1 MALVAPKALQGLY
14 LFCEPLAEGS
24 FGVLY
29 IAIHAVTRQKVAI
42 KILDKRKLGSDAY
55 RVRCEIEALKQL
67 NHKYIYKLYQVVE
80 TQTHFYLVLEYLPGG
95 ELFDYILQKEHLS
108 EVEARVIFR
117 QIVSAIGYIH
127 TKGFAHRDLK
137 PENILLDND
146 QNVRIIDFGLCAKGN
161 NLSMLNTFCGSFAY
175 VAPEVLANKEYSGS
189 AADIWSMGVILYALL
204 CGRLP
209 FDPTK
214 PEELPQ
220 TIGKGLFAVP
230 DGLSKTSRHLLNQ
243 MICVDPKK
251 RIKMDD
257 LRRHPWVVEGFMGH
271 PVDLDE
277 EKIPMSPL
285 NMQIVAEITAY
296 TRIPKVEL
304 ARMLQKRPYDYIMAT
319 YMIIES
325 VLEEE
330 DVFIRLQRRSNGP
343 STALPPPSR
352 RHYTLS
358 CRQFQSDK
366 ISVSAPTSTP
376 LPCSGGAGGGSGGPM
391 IQSSIPSVP
400 LHAAYIDESSAS
412 DLLTEESGEIDKN
425 AKLNNTSLSPSKH
438 SLFTSQNNKCR
449 NIPTKGDIENF
460 PPHSLYRD
468 SSISVNRKIQ
478 PVRGKITEHPGIS
491 PSRSI
496 DSQLI
501 NLTNEFHNAQLT
513 DRRHPISVSETTSED
528 NLSVVAYTS
537 SGSSK
542 LKHEVSS
549 LHSSP
554 GAVIGDDYSQSQ
566 SSADEYGGAGGIGGT
581 SSASGSGA
589 SAEVSGW
596 RNFGRLRKALTP
608 KQVVPD
614 GRLVVDRLRKTRHL
628 NNVLIVR
635 NDLSPGQVFDRITA
649 ALKQHSIR
657 FALKGSGF
665 LCVFANDWGK
675 TVLSFE
681 LELVYVSA
689 RAVEAS
695 VRRRMTLRSSSPG
708 ISSVHSSNNDN
719 TSMNP
724 SCGINTNTSTTSKGS
739 SSTRGASSSSNSRD
753 QHDRILGIKMKRIRG
768 DSFMY
773 TSLCRTIL
781 ESADVRL
788 DI

>member
-29 IAIHAVTRQKVAI
+29 VALHAVTRQKVAI

-55 RVRCEIEALKQL
+55 RVKGEIEALKQL

-80 TQTHFYLVLEYLPGG
+80 TQTHYYLVLEYLPGG

-127 TKGFAHRDLK
+127 SRGFAHRDLK

-146 QNVRIIDFGLCAKGN
+146 QNVRIIDFGLCAKGH

-189 AADIWSMGVILYALL
+189 AADIWSLGVILYALL

-220 TIGKGLFAVP
+220 IIGKGLFAVP
-230 DGLSKTSRHLLNQ
+230 DGLSKTSKQLLNQ

-251 RIKMDD
+251 RIKMDE
-257 LRRHPWVVEGFMGH
+257 LRRHAWVVEGFMGH

-277 EKIPMSPL
+277 EKIPLSPL

-319 YMIIES
+319 YMIMES

-330 DVFIRLQRRSNGP
+330 DVFIRLQRRSN
-343 STALPPPSR
+343 PPPSAVPSKKL
-352 RHYTLS
+352 HTFS
-358 CRQFQSDK
+358 CRQVRDEKFSA
-366 ISVSAPTSTP
+366 SAPSSTP
-376 LPCSGGAGGGSGGPM
+376 LHRGNLTVPS
-391 IQSSIPSVP
+391 SVP
-400 LHAAYIDESSAS
+400 GAPLHVRSGNLMQAAFIDESSTS
-412 DLLTEESGEIDKN
+412 DLLIEAEKST
-425 AKLNNTSLSPSKH
+425 KLNSSFSPSKH
-438 SLFTSQNNKCR
+438 DIFSTQNKHR
-449 NIPTKGDIENF
+449 TGHTKGEIENCPPQLFYTDMVPVNKMNLQSRDIEHNKMVSVL
-460 PPHSLYRD
+460 PPL
-468 SSISVNRKIQ
+468 NC
-478 PVRGKITEHPGIS
+478 KITDHPGLS
-491 PSRSI
+491 PSRSV

-501 NLTNEFHNAQLT
+501 NLTHDFHNAQLSEK
-513 DRRHPISVSETTSED
+513 RRPISVTEATSED
-528 NLSVVAYTS
+528 NLSTAYS
-537 SGSSK
+537 SLSSQ
-542 LKHEVSS
+542 LQHEIAS

-554 GAVIGDDYSQSQ
+554 GVVGDDFSQSQ
-566 SSADEYGGAGGIGGT
+566 SSADECGT
-581 SSASGSGA
+581 SSSRVP
-589 SAEVSGW
+589 EVSGW

-608 KQVVPD
+608 KNVVPD

-635 NDLSPGQVFDRITA
+635 NDLSPGQVFDQITA
-649 ALKQHSIR
+649 ALKQQSIR
-657 FALKGSGF
+657 FTLKGSGF

-695 VRRRMTLRSSSPG
+695 VRRRMTLRSTSPAAPM
-708 ISSVHSSNNDN
+708 VPAHSSEISNHPG
-719 TSMNP
+719 MA
-724 SCGINTNTSTTSKGS
+724 TNTSTSSKGS
-739 SSTRGASSSSNSRD
+739 SRLPSNSRD
-753 QHDRILGIKMKRIRG
+753 QHDRMLGIKMKRIRG

-781 ESADVRL
+781 DLAGLRSEN
-788 DI
+788 

>member
-29 IAIHAVTRQKVAI
+29 VALHAVTRQKVAI

-55 RVRCEIEALKQL
+55 RVKGEIEALKQL

-80 TQTHFYLVLEYLPGG
+80 TQTHYYLVLEYLPGG

-127 TKGFAHRDLK
+127 SRGFAHRDLK

-146 QNVRIIDFGLCAKGN
+146 QNVRIIDFGLCAKGH

-189 AADIWSMGVILYALL
+189 AADIWSLGVILYALL

-220 TIGKGLFAVP
+220 IIGKGLFAVP
-230 DGLSKTSRHLLNQ
+230 DGLSKTSKQLLNQ

-251 RIKMDD
+251 RIKMDE
-257 LRRHPWVVEGFMGH
+257 LRRHAWVVEGFMGH

-277 EKIPMSPL
+277 EKIPLSPL

-319 YMIIES
+319 YMIMES

-330 DVFIRLQRRSNGP
+330 DVFIRLQRRNN
-343 STALPPPSR
+343 PPPSAAVPSKKL
-352 RHYTLS
+352 HTFS
-358 CRQFQSDK
+358 CRQIRDEKFSA
-366 ISVSAPTSTP
+366 SAPSSTP
-376 LPCSGGAGGGSGGPM
+376 LHRGNVTVPS
-391 IQSSIPSVP
+391 SVP
-400 LHAAYIDESSAS
+400 GAPLHVRSGNLIQAAFIDESSTS
-412 DLLTEESGEIDKN
+412 DLLIEADKST
-425 AKLNNTSLSPSKH
+425 KLNSSFSPSKRDI
-438 SLFTSQNNKCR
+438 FPTQNKHR
-449 NIPTKGDIENF
+449 TGHTKSEIENC
-460 PPHSLYRD
+460 PPQFFYPD
-468 SSISVNRKIQ
+468 MVPVNKMIPQ
-478 PVRGKITEHPGIS
+478 SRGKVTDHPGLS
-491 PSRSI
+491 PSRSV

-501 NLTNEFHNAQLT
+501 NLTHDFHNAHLT
-513 DRRHPISVSETTSED
+513 EKRRPISVTEATSED
-528 NLSVVAYTS
+528 NLSTAYS
-537 SGSSK
+537 SLSSQ
-542 LKHEVSS
+542 LQHEIAS

-554 GAVIGDDYSQSQ
+554 GVAGDDFSQSQ
-566 SSADEYGGAGGIGGT
+566 SSADECGT
-581 SSASGSGA
+581 NSSRVP
-589 SAEVSGW
+589 EVSSW

-608 KQVVPD
+608 KNVVPD

-635 NDLSPGQVFDRITA
+635 NDLSPGQVFDQITA
-649 ALKQHSIR
+649 ALKQQSIR
-657 FALKGSGF
+657 FTLKGSGF

-689 RAVEAS
+689 RALEAS
-695 VRRRMTLRSSSPG
+695 VRRRMTLRSTSPAAPM
-708 ISSVHSSNNDN
+708 VPAHSSEISNHPG
-719 TSMNP
+719 MA
-724 SCGINTNTSTTSKGS
+724 TNTSTSSKGS
-739 SSTRGASSSSNSRD
+739 SRLPSNSRD
-753 QHDRILGIKMKRIRG
+753 QHDRMLGIKMKRIRG

-781 ESADVRL
+781 DLAGLRPEN
-788 DI
+788 

>member
-29 IAIHAVTRQKVAI
+29 IALHAVTRQKVAI
-42 KILDKRKLGSDAY
+42 KILDKRKLGADAF

-80 TQTHFYLVLEYLPGG
+80 TQTHFYLILEYLPGG

-127 TKGFAHRDLK
+127 SKGFAHRDLK

-175 VAPEVLANKEYSGS
+175 VAPEVLANKEYSGN
-189 AADIWSMGVILYALL
+189 AADIWSLGVILYALL

-209 FDPTK
+209 FDPRSRK
-214 PEELPQ
+214 NSHKQLVQ
-220 TIGKGLFAVP
+220 KGLFAVP
-230 DGLSKTSRHLLNQ
+230 DGLSKTSKHLLSQ

-257 LRRHPWVVEGFMGH
+257 LRRHAWVVEGFMGH

-319 YMIIES
+319 YMIMES
-325 VLEEE
+325 ALEEE
-330 DVFIRLQRRSNGP
+330 DVFIRLQRRNNAPGSVV
-343 STALPPPSR
+343 SSR
-352 RHYTLS
+352 RLHTLS
-358 CRQFQSDK
+358 CRQIRSEK
-366 ISVSAPTSTP
+366 ASVSAPTSTP
-376 LPCSGGAGGGSGGPM
+376 LHYGSQMAP
-391 IQSSIPSVP
+391 SSVPVVP
-400 LHAAYIDESSAS
+400 LHVKPNNLMHAAFIDESTTS
-412 DLLTEESGEIDKN
+412 DLLTEDVNQSEKN
-425 AKLNNTSLSPSKH
+425 VKFNSSLSPSKNGPFFH
-438 SLFTSQNNKCR
+438 QNKQMNSYTQ
-449 NIPTKGDIENF
+449 NEIENY
-460 PPHSLYRD
+460 PPHF
-468 SSISVNRKIQ
+468 SVNKKSQ
-478 PVRGKITEHPGIS
+478 PPRGKITDHPGLS
-491 PSRSI
+491 PSRSV
-496 DSQLI
+496 DSQLT
-501 NLTNEFHNAQLT
+501 NLTHDFHNTQLT
-513 DRRHPISVSETTSED
+513 DKRHPSSVNETTSED
-528 NLSVVAYTS
+528 NLSTAYS
-537 SGSSK
+537 SSISSK
-542 LKHEVSS
+542 MLHHEVTS

-554 GAVIGDDYSQSQ
+554 GIIGDDFSQSQ
-566 SSADEYGGAGGIGGT
+566 SSADECR
-581 SSASGSGA
+581 SGSNHAPETG
-589 SAEVSGW
+589 GW
-596 RNFGRLRKALTP
+596 RNFGRFKKALTP
-608 KQVVPD
+608 KKVITD

-635 NDLSPGQVFDRITA
+635 NDMTPGQVFDRITA

-657 FALKGSGF
+657 FTLKGSGF

-689 RAVEAS
+689 RAAEAS
-695 VRRRMTLRSSSPG
+695 VRRRMTLRSTSPAVRIHSRSSRLP
-708 ISSVHSSNNDN
+708 
-719 TSMNP
+719 
-724 SCGINTNTSTTSKGS
+724 
-739 SSTRGASSSSNSRD
+739 SNSRD
-753 QHDRILGIKMKRIRG
+753 HHDRILGIKMKRIHG

-781 ESADVRL
+781 ESAGVRSEG
-788 DI
+788 

>member
-29 IAIHAVTRQKVAI
+29 VALHAVTRQKVAI

-55 RVRCEIEALKQL
+55 RVKSEIEALKQL

-80 TQTHFYLVLEYLPGG
+80 TQTHYYLVLEYLPGG

-127 TKGFAHRDLK
+127 IRGFAHRDLK

-146 QNVRIIDFGLCAKGN
+146 QNVRIIDFGLCAKGH
-161 NLSMLNTFCGSFAY
+161 NLSLLNTFCGSFAY

-189 AADIWSMGVILYALL
+189 AADIWSLGVILYALL

-230 DGLSKTSRHLLNQ
+230 DSLSKTSKQLLSQ

-251 RIKMDD
+251 RIKMDE
-257 LRRHPWVVEGFMGH
+257 LRRHTWVVEGFMGH

-285 NMQIVAEITAY
+285 NMQIVAEIAAY

-304 ARMLQKRPYDYIMAT
+304 IRMLQKRPYDYIMAT
-319 YMIIES
+319 YMIMES

-330 DVFIRLQRRSNGP
+330 DVFIRLNRRNNAPFSAAP
-343 STALPPPSR
+343 SKKL
-352 RHYTLS
+352 HTLS
-358 CRQFQSDK
+358 CHQIRDEKF
-366 ISVSAPTSTP
+366 SVSAPSSTP
-376 LPCSGGAGGGSGGPM
+376 MHRGNLT
-391 IQSSIPSVP
+391 IPSSLPGAP
-400 LHAAYIDESSAS
+400 LFARSGNLMQAAFIDESSTS
-412 DLLTEESGEIDKN
+412 DILVEADKN
-425 AKLNNTSLSPSKH
+425 VKHNSSFSPSKH
-438 SLFTSQNNKCR
+438 DIF
-449 NIPTKGDIENF
+449 PTQSKHRTGHTKSEIENCPPQFFF
-460 PPHSLYRD
+460 PD
-468 SSISVNRKIQ
+468 MISVNKKIPQ
-478 PVRGKITEHPGIS
+478 SRGKVTDHSGLS
-491 PSRSI
+491 PSRSV

-501 NLTNEFHNAQLT
+501 NLTHDFHNAQLNE
-513 DRRHPISVSETTSED
+513 RRHPISVTEATSEN
-528 NLSVVAYTS
+528 NLSTAHS
-537 SGSSK
+537 SLSSK
-542 LKHEVSS
+542 LQHEVSS

-554 GAVIGDDYSQSQ
+554 GVIGDDFSQSQ
-566 SSADEYGGAGGIGGT
+566 SSADESGT
-581 SSASGSGA
+581 SSNRVP
-589 SAEVSGW
+589 EVSGW

-608 KQVVPD
+608 KNVVPD

-635 NDLSPGQVFDRITA
+635 NDMSPGQVFDQITA
-649 ALKQHSIR
+649 ALKQQSIR
-657 FALKGSGF
+657 FTLKGSGF
-665 LCVFANDWGK
+665 LCIFANDWGK

-695 VRRRMTLRSSSPG
+695 VRRRMTLRSTSPAVPMVP
-708 ISSVHSSNNDN
+708 VHSSETSSHSGMTNNVS
-719 TSMNP
+719 TS
-724 SCGINTNTSTTSKGS
+724 SKGS
-739 SSTRGASSSSNSRD
+739 CRLPSNSRD
-753 QHDRILGIKMKRIRG
+753 QQDRVLGIKMKRIRG

-781 ESADVRL
+781 DLAGLRSEN
-788 DI
+788 